1 VGGIGWVGVQWGGWL
16 ISAKDNTQ
24 LAHEMWLNAEGK
36 KERVADKVINM
47 LFQIPKRSYIFIL
60 FVFLFDL
67 LMFAFGTRIS
77 PAYVSQASS
86 LIKNPSPFTSL
97 PSTSLPPPD
106 FPEHLHFRLSK

>member
-47 LFQIPKRSYIFIL
+47 LFQIPK
-60 FVFLFDL
+60 
-67 LMFAFGTRIS
+67 
-77 PAYVSQASS
+77 
-86 LIKNPSPFTSL
+86 
-97 PSTSLPPPD
+97 
-106 FPEHLHFRLSK
+106 